1 MKMEGNRLGEL
12 VEKAK
17 QGDPAAFEELYSI
30 SCKKVYFTCI
40 SFLRNEEDA
49 KDVMQNV
56 YITAYE
62 KLTSL
67 NDVEKFIPWIN
78 KIAVNKCKKLL
89 MRRTAVFTDAEKV
102 GNELTEENENF
113 LPEEY
118 ITQKEKRKLV
128 MDIMRNTLSDIQYKT
143 VILYYFNGLLIDEI
157 ADIME
162 CPPGTV
168 KYRLSVARAK
178 IRDGVDAYENRSGE
192 KLYSVVGLPLLM
204 RLLYEEAESRAVP
217 DMLQEIM
224 EAVRGHLAAGAVES
238 AAAVGKTVGTT
249 ESTAAAGEAA
259 GTIESGTAAGEA
271 VQNTISGIAN
281 SIKGG
286 TMKAGMNTLIAKI
299 GIAVAIVA
307 VIAVGAVFLIRNSGE
322 EEASG
327 RGRRDDAQEQTSG
340 SDDAQGQT
348 SGHGSEG
355 DAQDQVSGSGAGD
368 DTQGQVVE
376 FSGDWDMIE
385 ESGYPPFWF
394 KYANLGMLEEM
405 DFSNL
410 MFYDKF
416 AFGTSLEEMIS
427 SYNNFSIHEYCSP
440 NDSGFITYVPAL
452 NSLEEFKEWANT
464 NTIGAGYYN
473 SLDIWCYTEEDNYSD
488 QMKVQ
493 IYNLTDSE
501 VTIWECIENGQFKYD
516 ANAAHGDAFAVFGVP
531 YNSGNLADNREAL
544 TELME
549 ILGKPSMVANCR
561 NSQLSYV
568 DREED
573 EEFSETVSLGGGTIS
588 YRLVY
593 DRGDYILQIPV
604 VEIAV
609 GGSYS
614 STTCIVTYLTKDV
627 YEYIQEKYPDSLEII
642 QDVYDF
648 E

>member
-1 MKMEGNRLGEL
+1 MKMEENRLGEL
-12 VEKAK
+12 VNKAK
-17 QGDPAAFEELYSI
+17 QGDPAAFEKLYSI

-67 NDVEKFIPWIN
+67 NDAEKFVPWVN

-89 MRRTAVFTDAEKV
+89 MKRTAVFTDVEKA

-192 KLYSVVGLPLLM
+192 KLYSVVGMPLLM
-204 RLLYEEAESRAVP
+204 RLLYEEAESMAVP
-217 DMLQEIM
+217 DVLQEIM
-224 EAVRGHLAAGAVES
+224 ETVRGHLAAGALES
-238 AAAVGKTVGTT
+238 AAAAGETVGTT
-249 ESTAAAGEAA
+249 ESAAATEAA
-259 GTIESGTAAGEA
+259 GTMESGTAAGET
-271 VQNTISGIAN
+271 VQNTIGGITN

-299 GIAVAIVA
+299 GIAAAIMA
-307 VIAVGAVFLIRNSGE
+307 VIAVGAVFIIRNSGE

-340 SDDAQGQT
+340 SNDAQGQT
-348 SGHGSEG
+348 S
-355 DAQDQVSGSGAGD
+355 
-368 DTQGQVVE
+368 E
-376 FSGDWDMIE
+376 FSGDWDMVE
-385 ESGYPPFWF
+385 ESGCPPFWF
-394 KYANLGMLEEM
+394 KYANLGALEEKDLSDVM
-405 DFSNL
+405 
-410 MFYDKF
+410 MYDKF
-416 AFGTSLEEMIS
+416 AFGASLEEMIS
-427 SYNNFSIHEYCSP
+427 SYNFFYIYEYFSP
-440 NDSGFITYVPAL
+440 NDDGFKTYAPAL

-464 NTIGAGYYN
+464 NTIGAGSHK
-473 SLDIWCYTEEDNYSD
+473 SLEIWCYTEEDDYSD
-488 QMKVQ
+488 QMKVS
-493 IYNLTDSE
+493 IYNLAGSE
-501 VTIWECIENGQFKYD
+501 VTIWECIQNDQFCVGNCGYADENGFREL
-516 ANAAHGDAFAVFGVP
+516 GVP
-531 YNSGNLADNREAL
+531 YNDGDSVDNRKAL

-549 ILGKPSMVANCR
+549 VLGKPSVVADCSNGA
-561 NSQLSYV
+561 LSYV

-573 EEFSETVSLGGGTIS
+573 EEFAETVSLGGGRIE
-588 YRLVY
+588 YNLVY
-593 DRGDYILQIPV
+593 DRGDYIL
-604 VEIAV
+604 EIKVSELAFSGRYV
-609 GGSYS
+609 
-614 STTCIVTYLTKDV
+614 STICHMYYLTRDV
-627 YEYIQEKYPDSLEII
+627 YEYIQENYPNSSEII
-642 QDVYDF
+642 KEVYDF